1 MISILTWISLITGGI
16 LILLMLLSLIG
27 GLDFDMDIGNAEVET
42 DSGGG
47 GIGLLKGSLT
57 FISVT
62 SWVIKLLLATNQHPM
77 IAIGIGLFAGA
88 IAFFLLNYLFKLLL
102 KNEENVNWAIED
114 ALFREAKVY
123 LRIPP
128 KEGTGIIQVTV
139 KGATR
144 ELKAKTNYHKLIS
157 TGDHVI
163 ITEVNPEYVVV
174 EPVKRNGF

>member
-1 MISILTWISLITGGI
+1 MITYLTCISIIAGGI

-27 GLDFDMDIGNAEVET
+27 GLDFDTDFGDADIDTE
-42 DSGGG
+42 SGGG
-47 GIGLLKGSLT
+47 GIGLIKGSLT

-62 SWVIKLLLATNQHPM
+62 SWVIKLLLATNQNPM
-77 IAIGIGLFAGA
+77 IAVGIGLFAGA
-88 IAFFLLNYLFKLLL
+88 LAFFLLNSLFKLLL
-102 KNEENVNWAIED
+102 QNEENVNWEIED

-128 KEGTGIIQVTV
+128 KDGTGIVHVSV
-139 KGATR
+139 KGANR